1 MSSLPISMPSSQQTA
16 DGPKARKYAR
26 LRLEV
31 SLPHP
36 SLRKRTAS
44 AQKGNAT
51 RIVVKEGSQAC
62 QLGDRNYPLKQGWNN
77 GWPGQWEA
85 GNNVATASNLMITV
99 EGMQSDTLRNGE
111 VSQDVL
117 GRETSLDEE
126 VKDGLVVPMEVDGCR
141 LPLTP
146 LPLPTR
152 PTLSPPSTLPT
163 LPPFQDNRHTYPT
176 ANTADAPK
184 PHEHLALAV
193 STSSSFDIPTSS
205 PLATGSI
212 CSAKAVVQADHIAT
226 HPNLTIPTS
235 GARASSPAQTGSNS
249 SARFLALLFDFAS
262 NSHSHLGAEV
272 DTAAPSDNQ
281 EFGEFDDTINLKDS
295 INNGNEY
302 GRALKRKFGSLT
314 DDDGDEDGALE
325 GRSGNDLNHAS
336 SSAQTGYGQPT
347 SRPGYGMRESSLGGE
362 RDQIQSEA
370 ESMEKDDGATV
381 EVEDVKEVDVKDED
395 VKMEDETAVQWKGKG
410 KEIAGTAGDS
420 SSMDGRASSLGVKAE
435 EVRETASRPKEEMSL
450 EGNEEIDRY
459 FNVAPISSGTPR
471 RVVVPAVA
479 STTGNIAQNDL
490 PVDKVERRNATA
502 HDRREGEA
510 STTRPKVVDPRTANT
525 SLSNRPAQVAPPQS
539 GIAPIDRI
547 LAQSH
552 YDGRGRR
559 KPEPL
564 RKHQRIRKS
573 PDPVLAYPPRTV
585 VGHLP
590 TLDDID
596 SIYIYLQLAPLV
608 PSRMRLEND
617 MGGPFF
623 HGNDLWNRVLH
634 PNMKQVLSDQNVVYP
649 AMNIN
654 PYPPEAVF
662 VRFQIDQWRTQASVA
677 SYKACILGGSESD
690 NQAMKSLLNRSIGG
704 QLPLDYS
711 LSLLQVLASKLDAV
725 GRLGLVD
732 GVSPCRIMST
742 NCLERG
748 YMDAVTTTTEFDGF
762 LRHCSASPSTE
773 IMAGWFICHGKVST
787 YSYAFENRSL
797 RVYSTGRV
805 IGPRFH
811 GYVQALLDSLT
822 NILDL
827 PEYDIDVELLHL
839 VGAPIIP
846 NVLQLTQ
853 RLLLPNLRRKGRS
866 QSPYSSSYC
875 WKKSLIAAC
884 LICRLPKI
892 AWRYGYPNSD
902 SNMLST
908 CSTTM
913 LPSSFWTDVSEL
925 FAE

>member
-1 MSSLPISMPSSQQTA
+1 MSSQAHTPPSLDIIPSLSSSPMSPLPIPMRSALMSPPPISMSSSQQTA
-16 DGPKARKYAR
+16 DAPKARKYAR

-31 SLPHP
+31 SLPHF

-62 QLGDRNYPLKQGWNN
+62 QLGDRNGPLKQGWND

-126 VKDGLVVPMEVDGCR
+126 VKDGLVVPMVVDGCR
-141 LPLTP
+141 LSLTP
-146 LPLPTR
+146 HPLPTR

-176 ANTADAPK
+176 ANIADAPK

-212 CSAKAVVQADHIAT
+212 CSAKAVVQADHIAS
-226 HPNLTIPTS
+226 HPNSTIPTS
-235 GARASSPAQTGSNS
+235 GAWASSSTQTGSSS

-262 NSHSHLGAEV
+262 NGHPHQEAAV
-272 DTAAPSDNQ
+272 DTVAPNGNK
-281 EFGEFDDTINLKDS
+281 EFGESNDTINLEDS
-295 INNGNEY
+295 VDNRNGY
-302 GRALKRKFGSLT
+302 GRALKRKLGSLM

-347 SRPGYGMRESSLGGE
+347 SRPGYGMRESSLSGE

-395 VKMEDETAVQWKGKG
+395 VKMEDETAVKWKGKG

-420 SSMDGRASSLGVKAE
+420 SSIDGRASSLGVKV

-479 STTGNIAQNDL
+479 SITGNIAQNDL

-634 PNMKQVLSDQNVVYP
+634 PHMKQVLSDQNVVYP

-662 VRFQIDQWRTQASVA
+662 IRFQIDQWRTQASVA

-690 NQAMKSLLNRSIGG
+690 NQAMKRLLNRSNGG

-711 LSLLQVLASKLDAV
+711 SSLLQVLASKLDAI
-725 GRLGLVD
+725 GRLGMGD
-732 GVSPCRIMST
+732 EVSACRIMST

-748 YMDAVTTTTEFDGF
+748 YMDTVTTTAEFDGF

-787 YSYAFENRSL
+787 YSYTFENRSL

-811 GYVQALLDSLT
+811 DYVQVLLDSLT
-822 NILDL
+822 NIMDL

-839 VGAPIIP
+839 VGAP
-846 NVLQLTQ
+846 
-853 RLLLPNLRRKGRS
+853 
-866 QSPYSSSYC
+866 
-875 WKKSLIAAC
+875 
-884 LICRLPKI
+884 
-892 AWRYGYPNSD
+892 NS
-902 SNMLST
+902 
-908 CSTTM
+908 
-913 LPSSFWTDVSEL
+913 
-925 FAE
+925 